1 MNILLI
7 SECSKQALVETRRV
21 LDQFAERKGQRT
33 WQTPITFEGLKT
45 LRMLLK
51 KTARKNTAVACY
63 WIRAK
68 NQTELLWIVGNRR
81 KFNLEGSVP
90 TNMTQRDILRSQDEN
105 NFNSIHTSAILAGLA
120 GLFHDFGKANQLF
133 QNKLTPK
140 TKTSNF
146 EPYRHEW
153 LSLLLFAEFI
163 KDQEK
168 SSSEQVVY
176 LDDQTW
182 LTRLANISDKSPDL
196 IEKQLTEKKTFD
208 FTQLPPIA
216 QCIAWLILSHH
227 RLPKK
232 LNSDITLDSNSIT
245 SWLTQLGV
253 EWNALN
259 HENCESNKIP
269 LNLTFKLGT
278 PIRSKTWQKKA
289 KEIAKRALKLH
300 NFSEY
305 AHLEM
310 AFPLHIARLALMLA
324 DHNYSADQPH
334 PHWQD
339 PHYKA
344 IANTDKTTKEPK
356 QHLDEHCIGVA
367 HNAYLLALTIPKL
380 RQSMPAITQH
390 KDFKRR
396 SKNDKFR
403 WQDKAYDC
411 AYNLTEQSQEQGFF
425 GINMAS
431 TGKGK
436 TFANAR
442 ICYALANPQLGC
454 RFSIA
459 LGLRTLTLQTGEA
472 LQHRLHLDND
482 DVAVQIGSQEIKAL
496 FESQQKIPATH
507 DKNTGSESEQHF
519 AEHYYVRYEG
529 EIENNYLNRWLKNQ
543 NKILKLVSSP
553 ISVSTIDHLIP
564 ASEGTSG
571 GQQIAPMLR
580 LLTSD
585 LVLDEPD
592 DFSLEDLP
600 ALGRLVY
607 FAGLLGSRVLLSSAT
622 LPPYLVQQLFSSY
635 YTGRKQFNQVTGQR
649 AETDICCAWFDEFS
663 SQAIN
668 CDLKQFEEQHKQ
680 FIQKRV
686 ENLKKENLNLHLGNW
701 LMVNHISKKDLYP
714 ALAQTLYQ
722 GITQLATQH
731 RTVSTQ
737 TRYQGKSVS
746 TGIIR
751 IANINPLVAVAKA
764 LFNLPAAENTC
775 IHYCI
780 YHSQHPLATRSAIEN
795 QLDALL
801 QRDRQNPQ
809 DIFEKELV
817 VERLQ
822 QFPEQ
827 HHIFV
832 VLATPV
838 AEVGRDHDY
847 DWAIIEPSSMRSI
860 IQLVGRVQRHR
871 QLPPQLDNILIL
883 NKNIKAIKGEVICY
897 TDPGFECKETEKRE
911 EVKLPNHDLSL
922 SALADYFQPI
932 NAIPR
937 IQEVEDQ
944 GLIDIEHRALKNYL
958 SYYLRNWWKSNYAH
972 LFAEFQKQTEF
983 RQSRPTRN
991 YIVELLDDDLTLKEW
1006 EPASQEWI
1014 ESSINLTY
1022 QEPDNLPLAKRISIW
1037 GSPLLEQEIEQLA
1050 DQFNLSLEETYLR
1063 FAQISLP
1070 EGNYLW
1076 YYHPHLG
1083 FYRK

>member
-7 SECSKQALVETRRV
+7 SECSKQALIETRRV

-33 WQTPITFEGLKT
+33 WQTPITLEGLKT

-81 KFNLEGSVP
+81 KFNLEGTVP
-90 TNMTQRDILRSQDEN
+90 TNTTQRDILRSQDEN

-120 GLFHDFGKANQLF
+120 GLFHDFGKANELF
-133 QNKLTPK
+133 QDKLKPNSK
-140 TKTSNF
+140 SLNF
-146 EPYRHEW
+146 EAYRHEW

-163 KDQEK
+163 KDQEQ
-168 SSSEQVVY
+168 STPEQVVY
-176 LDDQTW
+176 LKDQEW
-182 LTRLANISDKSPDL
+182 LTQLATLSDNPSDIITTPLVVKKDFNF
-196 IEKQLTEKKTFD
+196 KQL
-208 FTQLPPIA
+208 PHIA

-232 LNSDITLDSNSIT
+232 LNSDQSLNSVEQ
-245 SWLTQLGV
+245 WLEQLGV

-259 HENCESNKIP
+259 HENFKDEQKSHKNF
-269 LNLTFKLGT
+269 TFKVGT

-289 KEIAKRALKLH
+289 RELAKRGLRLH

-305 AHLEM
+305 AHLNM

-324 DHNYSADQPH
+324 DHSYSADQAH
-334 PHWQD
+334 SHWQD
-339 PHYKA
+339 PNYQA
-344 IANTDKTTKEPK
+344 IANTDKITKKTK

-367 HNAYLLALTIPKL
+367 HNAYLLALTLPKL

-390 KDFKRR
+390 KAFKRR

-411 AYNLTEQSQEQGFF
+411 AYNIAEQSQEQGFF

-442 ICYALANPQLGC
+442 ICYALSNPQLGC
-454 RFSIA
+454 RFSVA
-459 LGLRTLTLQTGEA
+459 LGLRTLTLQTGNA
-472 LQHRLHLDND
+472 LQQRLHMDND

-496 FESQQKIPATH
+496 FEYQQKANN
-507 DKNTGSESEQHF
+507 DNDTGSESEQHF

-543 NKILKLVSSP
+543 NRMLKLVSSP

-607 FAGLLGSRVLLSSAT
+607 FAGLLGSRILLSSAT
-622 LPPYLVQQLFSSY
+622 LPPALILELFACY
-635 YTGRKQFNQVTGQR
+635 YTGRKQFNQVTGRQ
-649 AETDICCAWFDEFS
+649 AETEICCAWFDEFN
-663 SQAIN
+663 SQTIN
-668 CDLKQFEEQHKQ
+668 CDLKKFLEQHPE
-680 FIQKRV
+680 FIKKRV
-686 ENLKKENLNLHLGNW
+686 KNLQKGNLNLHLGNW
-701 LMVNHISKKDLYP
+701 LPVTHITKKNLYP
-714 ALAQTLYQ
+714 ELANTLYQ
-722 GITQLATQH
+722 GIVTLARKH
-731 RTVSTQ
+731 HTVSQHTNF
-737 TRYQGKSVS
+737 QGKTVS

-751 IANINPLVAVAKA
+751 IANINPLVALAKA
-764 LFNLPAAENTC
+764 LFELPAPENTR

-809 DIFEKELV
+809 DVFEKELV
-817 VERLQ
+817 VEQLQ

-832 VLATPV
+832 VIATPV

-860 IQLVGRVQRHR
+860 IQLSGRVQRHR
-871 QLPPQLDNILIL
+871 QLPPEQDNILIL
-883 NKNIKAIKGEVICY
+883 NKNIRTIKGSELSYIK
-897 TDPGFECKETEKRE
+897 PGFESKK
-911 EVKLPNHDLSL
+911 VKLNNHDLSQ
-922 SALADYFQPI
+922 SNLANYFQPI
-932 NAIPR
+932 NSIPR
-937 IQEVEDQ
+937 IKHIDDQ
-944 GLIDIEHRALKNYL
+944 GLINLEHQALKGYLNNYL
-958 SYYLRNWWKSNYAH
+958 RTWWKSDFSH
-972 LFAEFQKQTEF
+972 LFAEFQKQTKF
-983 RQSRPTRN
+983 RQSIPTQS
-991 YIVELLDDDLTLKEW
+991 YIVELCDDELQLKVW

-1014 ESSINLTY
+1014 QGSIDLTY
-1022 QEPDNLPLAKRISIW
+1022 QDKSELPLAENISIW
-1037 GSPLLEQEIEQLA
+1037 GSHTLDQEIEQLA
-1050 DQFNLSLEETYLR
+1050 EQFNLSLEETYLR

-1070 EGNYLW
+1070 QGNYAW
-1076 YYHPHLG
+1076 HYHPYLG
-1083 FYRK
+1083 FYREEK